1 MVKHLCI
8 ECNQLGGK
16 LRSGLD
22 IRLCDNCKE
31 SKKYKLITK
40 KTSKDKY
47 NLTEKDLE
55 NINFFPVNNPHYRS
69 GSFMLLYL
77 EKEIFACFLNKHIP
91 EKSYIKFEETDDEY
105 IEELMFQFQNK
116 NLEKYLKKYK
126 DIDLYYKNGILANNK
141 EIIKEFKQSIKDKEI
156 KKLLL
161 ENNLEELYSKYLCT
175 EKKSAKNIIKELIVK
190 QNRKDELLK
199 AISAAGLTFR
209 TDSRLYQQYIDGENE
224 ISLESIIQIMIE
236 MI

>member
-8 ECNQLGGK
+8 ECNELVGK
-16 LRSGLD
+16 IRVGLD

-55 NINFFPVNNPHYRS
+55 NINYFLVKNSCYS
-69 GSFMLLYL
+69 SYMLLYL
-77 EKEIFACFLNKHIP
+77 EKEIFTCFLNKHIP
-91 EKSYIKFEETDDEY
+91 EKSYIKFEEIDDDY

-126 DIDLYYKNGILANNK
+126 DIDLY
-141 EIIKEFKQSIKDKEI
+141 
-156 KKLLL
+156 
-161 ENNLEELYSKYLCT
+161 
-175 EKKSAKNIIKELIVK
+175 
-190 QNRKDELLK
+190 
-199 AISAAGLTFR
+199 
-209 TDSRLYQQYIDGENE
+209 
-224 ISLESIIQIMIE
+224 
-236 MI
+236 